1 MADTAT
7 ADTDVVVIGGGAG
20 GLMAA
25 THAARR
31 GARVTLVADGPL
43 GGDCTHTG
51 CVPSKTL
58 IAAAAAG
65 RSFADAMAEIRSV
78 VDRIAASEDEATL
91 ARAGVEVVRGRG
103 ELTAPGR
110 VLVDGRELRTRHVI
124 LSTGATAAI
133 PPVPGLE
140 SIGALTNETVFGL
153 DQLPRRLAV
162 IGGGAIGCELAQ
174 AYARLGSAVT
184 IVDLA
189 DRVLPLEDP
198 DVSAVVA
205 QSLTDDGIELR
216 LGAKLAGAEHG
227 GSGRGLR
234 LADGRE
240 IRADEIVVAA
250 GRRPVS
256 AGLGLE
262 EVGVALD
269 RGGRII
275 VDDTCATSVGGVWAV
290 GDVTQ
295 LGGFTH
301 VAAHMGLV
309 AAANATKT
317 SRLRPA
323 QKVDRRVVPRV
334 TFTDPEVAQVGLTE
348 AEAAAADR
356 GAKVAVLPLDRVD
369 RALTSGRTAG
379 FVKLIAGP
387 RRGLGWVG
395 GGQVLGATIVAPA
408 AGELISEVALAMRAR
423 VFTGRLAQT
432 THPYPSWSMAIQQAA
447 SQFFFATDG
456 LEARPARL

>member
-31 GARVTLVADGPL
+31 GARVILVADGPL

-110 VLVDGRELRTRHVI
+110 VLVDGRELRARHVI

-227 GSGRGLR
+227 GPGRGLR
-234 LADGRE
+234 LADE
-240 IRADEIVVAA
+240 PVA
-250 GRRPVS
+250 
-256 AGLGLE
+256 
-262 EVGVALD
+262 
-269 RGGRII
+269 
-275 VDDTCATSVGGVWAV
+275 
-290 GDVTQ
+290 
-295 LGGFTH
+295 
-301 VAAHMGLV
+301 
-309 AAANATKT
+309 
-317 SRLRPA
+317 RLR
-323 QKVDRRVVPRV
+323 Q
-334 TFTDPEVAQVGLTE
+334 F
-348 AEAAAADR
+348 
-356 GAKVAVLPLDRVD
+356 
-369 RALTSGRTAG
+369 
-379 FVKLIAGP
+379 
-387 RRGLGWVG
+387 
-395 GGQVLGATIVAPA
+395 
-408 AGELISEVALAMRAR
+408 GE
-423 VFTGRLAQT
+423 RLAQGDVDLDE
-432 THPYPSWSMAIQQAA
+432 HPAP
-447 SQFFFATDG
+447 
-456 LEARPARL
+456 